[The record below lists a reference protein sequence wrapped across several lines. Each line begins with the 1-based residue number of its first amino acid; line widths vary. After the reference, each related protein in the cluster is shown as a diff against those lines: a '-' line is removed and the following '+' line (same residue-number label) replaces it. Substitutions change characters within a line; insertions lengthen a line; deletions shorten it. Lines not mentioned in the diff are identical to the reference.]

1 MSSTSNVTTWQA
13 LEAEQ
18 QQLADTHIR
27 DLFATD
33 PQRFSRFSLQACNI
47 LFDYSKN
54 RLTEHSLDL
63 LLQLARERDIESWRQ
78 RMFTGDTINNTE
90 QRAALHVALRN
101 RSNHPIAVDGTNVM
115 PEVNAVLEKMR
126 GFCDQVRNGEW
137 LGHTGKPIESIVNIG
152 IGGSDLGPKM
162 VVQALSNL
170 QHPRLKTYFDSNLD
184 ATQLQRILEHVDP
197 ETTLFIVASKTFS
210 TQETLTNARSARH
223 WLLEHLHDISAIK
236 KHFVAVSTHTQRV
249 KEFGIDPANMFEFW
263 DWVGGRYSLWSAIGL
278 SIAVSIGMDNYLAL
292 LLGAHAMDEHFKQ
305 APLEQNMPVLLGLIG
320 IWYSN
325 FWSASTQ
332 AILPYDYALK
342 LLPFYLQQL
351 EMESNGKQV
360 SREGDTLTHR
370 TCPVVWGTAGN
381 NGQHAYYQLLHQGTQ
396 LIPADF
402 IVAIESQAHAY
413 GHQNPVLANALA
425 QSRALMQGRNVE
437 ETQAALGTDMEPEQ
451 LPHRIFPGNQPS
463 NMLMY
468 KSLTPEILGSLIAL
482 YEHKVFVQSVCWQ
495 INPFDQWGV
504 ELGKQMAAELLPAL
518 DGAEESGHYD
528 SSTQGLLEFIKSQQ
542 QTV

>member
-1 MSSTSNVTTWQA
+1 MSKQQQSSAWKA
-13 LEAEQ
+13 LEAHQ
-18 QQLADTHIR
+18 QQLADTQMR
-27 DLFATD
+27 DLFAHN
-33 PQRFSRFSLQACNI
+33 PQRFAQFSLQIGDI

-54 RLTEHSLDL
+54 RITAETLQ
-63 LLQLARERDIESWRQ
+63 LLQNLAQHSGLEEWRER
-78 RMFTGDTINNTE
+78 MFNGDRVNNTE

-101 RSNHPIAVDGTNVM
+101 RSNRPINADGQDVM
-115 PEVNAVLEKMR
+115 PEVNKVLEKMQM
-126 GFCDQVRNGEW
+126 FCQRVQNGEW

-162 VVQALSNL
+162 VTEALQNFR
-170 QHPRLKTYFDSNLD
+170 HPRIRTHFDSNLD
-184 ATQLQRILEHVDP
+184 AAQLNRILSIADP

-210 TQETLTNARSARH
+210 TQETLTNARSARQ
-223 WLLEHLHDISAIK
+223 WLLEHLHDASAVR

-249 KEFGIDPANMFEFW
+249 KEFGIDPDNMFEFW

-278 SIAVSIGMDNYLAL
+278 SIAVTIGMNNYLRL
-292 LLGAHAMDEHFKQ
+292 LSGAHQMDEHFRT
-305 APLEQNMPVLLGLIG
+305 APMDSNMPVLLGLIG
-320 IWYSN
+320 VWYTN
-325 FWSASTQ
+325 FWKARTQ

-351 EMESNGKQV
+351 EMESNGKRV
-360 SREGDTLTHR
+360 TRAGEPVEYC

-402 IVAIESQAHAY
+402 IVAIKSQAHKY
-413 GHQNPVLANALA
+413 GHQNSVLANALA
-425 QSRALMQGRNVE
+425 QTRALMLGRNE
-437 ETQAALGTDMEPEQ
+437 AETRLALGNDLDEEYLSQ
-451 LPHRIFPGNQPS
+451 RIFPGNQPS

-468 KSLTPEILGSLIAL
+468 DRLTPEILGSLIAL
-482 YEHKVFVQSVCWQ
+482 YEHKVFVQSVCWG

-518 DGAEESGHYD
+518 EGKEDFSKYD
-528 SSTQGLLEFIKSQQ
+528 VSTQGLLKFIQAKR
-542 QTV
+542 

>member
-1 MSSTSNVTTWQA
+1 MLNQQQSPAWKA
-13 LEAEQ
+13 LEAHQ
-18 QQLADTHIR
+18 QQLAETHMR
-27 DLFATD
+27 ELFAQN
-33 PQRFSRFSLQACNI
+33 PQRFEEFSLQACDI

-54 RLTEHSLDL
+54 RLTAETLE
-63 LLQLARERDIESWRQ
+63 LLQKLAQDSGLDAWREC
-78 RMFTGDTINNTE
+78 MFNGEVINNTE
-90 QRAALHVALRN
+90 KRAALHVALRN
-101 RSNHPIAVDGTNVM
+101 RSNRPIQVAEQDVM

-126 GFCDQVRNGEW
+126 GFCQRVRDGEW

-162 VVQALSNL
+162 VTEALQNL
-170 QHPRLKTYFDSNLD
+170 RHPRLHTYFDSNLD
-184 ATQLQRILEHVDP
+184 AAQLNRILSIVDP

-210 TQETLTNARSARH
+210 TQETLTNARSARQ
-223 WLLEHLHDISAIK
+223 WLVDRLQDESAVS

-249 KEFGIDPANMFEFW
+249 KEFGIDPENMFEFW

-278 SIAVSIGMDNYLAL
+278 SIAVTIGMDSYLRL
-292 LLGAHAMDEHFKQ
+292 LSGAHDMDEHFRT
-305 APLEQNMPVLLGLIG
+305 APLDKNMPVLLGLIG
-320 IWYSN
+320 LWYTN
-325 FWSASTQ
+325 FWQASTQ

-351 EMESNGKQV
+351 EMESNGKRV
-360 SREGDTLTHR
+360 TREGEPVEYR

-402 IVAIESQAHAY
+402 IVAIKSQAHQY

-425 QSRALMQGRNVE
+425 QTRALMLGRNEE
-437 ETQAALGTDMEPEQ
+437 ETRAALGEGLDEEY
-451 LPHRIFPGNQPS
+451 LPHRLFPGNQPS

-468 KSLTPEILGSLIAL
+468 DSLTPEILGSLIGL
-482 YEHKVFVQSVCWQ
+482 YEHKVFVQSVCWG

-518 DGAEESGHYD
+518 EGEENFDKYD
-528 SSTQGLLEFIKSQQ
+528 TSTQGLLKFIQEKR
-542 QTV
+542 